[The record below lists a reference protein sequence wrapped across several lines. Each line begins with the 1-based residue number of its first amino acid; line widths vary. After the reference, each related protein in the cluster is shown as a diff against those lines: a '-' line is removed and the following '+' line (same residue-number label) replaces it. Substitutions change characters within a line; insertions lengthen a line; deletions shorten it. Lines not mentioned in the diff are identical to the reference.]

1 MVKYTQTSETEHKM
15 RVHFI
20 MEFLG
25 KGRDLR
31 LVIRKTS
38 CSLSIAV
45 YLDARVQTL
54 DTTGWI
60 EVNISIHPSAR
71 VPICVPSPV
80 HRDNLPA
87 AALPR

>member
-31 LVIRKTS
+31 LVT
-38 CSLSIAV
+38 
-45 YLDARVQTL
+45 
-54 DTTGWI
+54 
-60 EVNISIHPSAR
+60 
-71 VPICVPSPV
+71 
-80 HRDNLPA
+80 RDS
-87 AALPR
+87 